1 MNYSE
6 SFIKACEKLGKR
18 IQNLREEK
26 QITIKEMSE
35 QTGIRK
41 EYLKKIE
48 QGKAYGV
55 ALDKHLIKIANV
67 LQIKMSILLD
77 L

>member
-1 MNYSE
+1 MEYNE
-6 SFIKACEKLGKR
+6 SFIKTCEKLGKR

-67 LQIKMSILLD
+67 LQIKMSVLLD

>member
-1 MNYSE
+1 MEYSE
-6 SFIKACEKLGKR
+6 SFIEACVKLGKR
-18 IQNLREEK
+18 IQKLREER

-35 QTGIRK
+35 KSGIRK
-41 EYLKKIE
+41 DYLKKIE

-67 LQIKMSILLD
+67 LKIKMSVLLD